1 MKKDSAATGRK
12 HSGLAY
18 IASAVGDI
26 LLPRTCVVCGRR
38 LLVNER
44 HLCTFCIS
52 DIPLTYNWNTKYH
65 DIADRFNAF
74 LQEDIYGY
82 EPYSYVANLFFYN
95 RDNGYRHIC
104 HKLKYQG
111 NIRIGKHFSGI
122 LGRHLA
128 SSPLFQD
135 VDTVVPVPLY
145 WTRKWSRGYN
155 QSDIIG
161 KEIASALGAAFRP
174 DILKRCRNTSSQT
187 TLDIG
192 EKRENVHD
200 AFCLTMKAVRQYPQS
215 ATAPDT
221 PCLPGHPAIL
231 PRYNSGLSEA
241 LYDSQDNGSGTADI
255 TLHTGPNPD
264 FPKHILIVDDV
275 FTSGATAAACHS
287 ALRKVFPPSVRI
299 SVATLA
305 AVDED

>member
-26 LLPRTCVVCGRR
+26 LLPRTCAVCGRR

-74 LQEDIYGY
+74 LQEDIHGY

-111 NIRIGKHFSGI
+111 NIRIGKHFSRRACTALLDKEMEQRLQPVGYHRERNRVSARSGI
-122 LGRHLA
+122 
-128 SSPLFQD
+128 P
-135 VDTVVPVPLY
+135 
-145 WTRKWSRGYN
+145 
-155 QSDIIG
+155 
-161 KEIASALGAAFRP
+161 
-174 DILKRCRNTSSQT
+174 
-187 TLDIG
+187 
-192 EKRENVHD
+192 
-200 AFCLTMKAVRQYPQS
+200 
-215 ATAPDT
+215 
-221 PCLPGHPAIL
+221 PGHTETL
-231 PRYNSGLSEA
+231 PEHFL
-241 LYDSQDNGSGTADI
+241 
-255 TLHTGPNPD
+255 PD
-264 FPKHILIVDDV
+264 Y
-275 FTSGATAAACHS
+275 T
-287 ALRKVFPPSVRI
+287 
-299 SVATLA
+299 
-305 AVDED
+305 

>member
-26 LLPRTCVVCGRR
+26 LLPRTCAVCGRR

-74 LQEDIYGY
+74 LQEDIHGY

-111 NIRIGKHFSGI
+111 NIRIGKH
-122 LGRHLA
+122 
-128 SSPLFQD
+128 
-135 VDTVVPVPLY
+135 
-145 WTRKWSRGYN
+145 RKWSRGYN

-187 TLDIG
+187 TLDVG